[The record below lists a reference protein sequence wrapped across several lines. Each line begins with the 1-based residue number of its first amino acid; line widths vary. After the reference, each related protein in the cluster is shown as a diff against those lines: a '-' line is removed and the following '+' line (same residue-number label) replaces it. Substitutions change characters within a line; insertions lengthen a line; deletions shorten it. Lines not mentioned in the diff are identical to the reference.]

1 MEHKKIEI
9 FGNTHSLSILMY
21 LTDHSGCTKTD
32 LYQEVVRNSRMPD
45 KLNVL
50 EKAGLIHQVQDGRS
64 TRLYITSKGLE
75 VAKYRFEIEDI
86 LHKP

>member
-1 MEHKKIEI
+1 
-9 FGNTHSLSILMY
+9 
-21 LTDHSGCTKTD
+21 
-32 LYQEVVRNSRMPD
+32 MPD

-75 VAKYRFEIEDI
+75 VAKYLFEIEDI